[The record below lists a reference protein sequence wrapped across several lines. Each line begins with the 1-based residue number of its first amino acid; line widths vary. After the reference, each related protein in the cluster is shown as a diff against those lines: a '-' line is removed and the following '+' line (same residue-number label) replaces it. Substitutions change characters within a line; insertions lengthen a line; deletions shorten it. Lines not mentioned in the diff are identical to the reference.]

1 VRASL
6 VIVCFAVA
14 QLVPLFAQTGG
25 QTLEERRAKLN
36 RLLNDEWEYTL
47 RTQPEL
53 ATHVGDDRY
62 NDRLSDFSGQAIAA
76 LCAMHAGY
84 HSWHA
89 GGLVRRMPAYPLP
102 DKLVYLAGF
111 GLLLRGRDLIEL
123 R

>member
-1 VRASL
+1 MSQTPPNEADVTASAHAQMYQGTAAR
-6 VIVCFAVA
+6 CAAV
-14 QLVPLFAQTGG
+14 
-25 QTLEERRAKLN
+25 
-36 RLLNDEWEYTL
+36 
-47 RTQPEL
+47 
-53 ATHVGDDRY
+53 
-62 NDRLSDFSGQAIAA
+62 FSGQAIAA